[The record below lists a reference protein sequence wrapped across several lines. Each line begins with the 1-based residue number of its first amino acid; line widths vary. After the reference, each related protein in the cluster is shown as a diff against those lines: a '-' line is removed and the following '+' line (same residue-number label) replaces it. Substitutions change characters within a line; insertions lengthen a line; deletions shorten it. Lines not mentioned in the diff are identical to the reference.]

1 MNGITIVGT
10 GHHVPGDPVPN
21 EALARVMDTSDEWI
35 QARTGIRQ
43 RYFAEDGEG
52 PSDLAVPACQAAI
65 ESAGIEA
72 HDIDYVI
79 FATMTP
85 DHFFP
90 GSGPLLGA
98 KLGIPGVPTLDIR
111 QQCAA
116 MPYALQL
123 ANGLVQSG
131 AAKTILLVG
140 AEVHAGFMPWAD
152 WDVIRSRAD
161 RDVTPE
167 AYARAN
173 RHRGL
178 AVVFGDG
185 AAAMVLRESD
195 APDRGFLTA
204 ELHSDG
210 SAFDHLF
217 VPGVGFRS
225 IPYVTPEALQA
236 DEHIPQMRGPSLL
249 KKAVKTLSTTVR
261 SICKAQGISQDD
273 IDCFIAHQ
281 ANDRINLAVRD
292 ALKIPPEK
300 IPSNIARFG
309 NTSAATIGI
318 LTDEL
323 RREGRIQ
330 PGDLLC
336 FLGIGAGLNWG
347 VALMRL

>member
-1 MNGITIVGT
+1 MSGVTIVGT
-10 GHHVPGDPVPN
+10 GRYVPGDPVPN
-21 EALARVMDTSDEWI
+21 EALARVMDTSDECI
-35 QARTGIRQ
+35 RARTGIEQ
-43 RYFAEDGEG
+43 RYFARDGQG
-52 PSDLAVPACQAAI
+52 PSDLAVEACRSAL
-65 ESAGIEA
+65 ENAGI
-72 HDIDYVI
+72 DSTDVDYII

-98 KLGIPGVPTLDIR
+98 KLGLRGVPALDVR

-116 MPYALQL
+116 VPYGLHL
-123 ANGLVQSG
+123 ANALVQSG
-131 AAKTILLVG
+131 AAETILLVG
-140 AEVHAGFMPWAD
+140 AEVHAGFMPWRD
-152 WDVIRSRAD
+152 WDIVRSEAH

-185 AAAMVLRESD
+185 AAAMVLRKSSS
-195 APDRGFLTA
+195 PDGGFIAA

-210 SAFDHLF
+210 DSFDHLF
-217 VPGVGFRS
+217 VPGVGFRH
-225 IPYVTPEALQA
+225 IPYVTAESLDAE
-236 DEHIPQMRGPSLL
+236 DHIPQMRGPSLL
-249 KKAVKTLSTTVR
+249 KKAVQALSRTVR
-261 SICKAQGISQDD
+261 SLCETTGISQEE

-281 ANDRINLAVRD
+281 ANDRINRAVRD
-292 ALKIPPEK
+292 ALKIPAEK
-300 IPSNIARFG
+300 YPSNIARYG

-323 RREGRIQ
+323 RREGRVQ
-330 PGDLLC
+330 EGDLIC

-347 VALMRL
+347 VVLMRL

>member
-1 MNGITIVGT
+1 MNGIAIVGT
-10 GHHVPGDPVPN
+10 GHYVPGDPVPN
-21 EALARVMDTSDEWI
+21 DALARVMDTSDEWI
-35 QARTGIRQ
+35 QARTGIKQ
-43 RYFAEDGEG
+43 RYFAEDGQG
-52 PSDLAVPACQAAI
+52 PSDLAVPACRRAI
-65 ESAGIEA
+65 EDAGLEPE
-72 HDIDYVI
+72 DIDYII

-90 GSGPLLGA
+90 GSGPLLGS
-98 KLGIPGVPTLDIR
+98 KLGIPGVPALDIR

-123 ANGLVQSG
+123 ANGLVCSG
-131 AAKTILLVG
+131 AASTILLVG
-140 AEVHAGFMPWAD
+140 AEVHAGFMPWVD
-152 WDVIRSRAD
+152 WEIVRARSD
-161 RDVTPE
+161 GEVTPE
-167 AYARAN
+167 AYSRAN
-173 RHRGL
+173 EHRGL

-185 AAAMVLRESD
+185 AAAMVLRQSP
-195 APDRGFLTA
+195 AAGRGFIAA

-210 SAFDHLF
+210 ASFEHLF
-217 VPGVGFRS
+217 VPGVGFRR
-225 IPYVTPEALQA
+225 IPYVTAESLEA
-236 DEHIPQMRGPSLL
+236 DDHIPQMQGPSLL
-249 KKAVKTLSTTVR
+249 KKAVQTLSRTVR
-261 SICKAQGISQDD
+261 SICKTQGIGQEE

-281 ANDRINLAVRD
+281 ANDRINRAVRD

-323 RREGRIQ
+323 RREGKIRE
-330 PGDLLC
+330 GDLLC

>member
-1 MNGITIVGT
+1 MSGITIVGT
-10 GHHVPGDPVPN
+10 GHHVPGDPVRN
-21 EALARVMDTSDEWI
+21 EALARVMDTSDDWI
-35 QARTGIRQ
+35 RARTGIQQ
-43 RYFAEDGEG
+43 RYFAEDGQG
-52 PSDLAVPACQAAI
+52 PSDLAVPACKSAI
-65 ESAGIEA
+65 DDAGIDASE
-72 HDIDYVI
+72 IDYII

-98 KLGIPGVPTLDIR
+98 KLGIPGVPALDIR

-123 ANGLVQSG
+123 ANGLVRSG

-140 AEVHAGFMPWAD
+140 AEVHAGFMPWVD
-152 WDVIRSRAD
+152 WDVVRSRAE
-161 RDVTPE
+161 RAVRPE

-185 AAAMVLRESD
+185 ASAMVLRQSET
-195 APDRGFLTA
+195 PGGGFLAA

-210 SAFDHLF
+210 RAFEHLF
-217 VPGVGFRS
+217 VPGVGFRR
-225 IPYVTPEALQA
+225 IPYVTQEALRA
-236 DEHIPQMRGPSLL
+236 DDHIPQMQGPSLL
-249 KKAVKTLSTTVR
+249 KKAVRTLSRTVR
-261 SICKAQGISQDD
+261 SICETQGISQNE

-281 ANDRINLAVRD
+281 ANDRINRAVRD

-323 RREGRIQ
+323 RRDGRIRE
-330 PGDLLC
+330 GNLLC